1 MTVEELLKAYREQ
14 ADLSQRQFAQKCNL
28 SNGYISMLEKGVNPK
43 TNLPVTPTIPALKKI
58 AKGMGISLH
67 KLLSMVDDM
76 PIELPISEEA
86 YKFKNPTVTTDTVT
100 LPVIGNIAA
109 GYNEIALE
117 DWSGETVE
125 VPLSYLKGRNK
136 NEFIVLKVHGDS
148 MFPEYHNGDKV
159 VILKQ
164 ASLPRSGSIGAVLYD
179 GETATLKRIE
189 FYEDKIKL
197 IPLNPTFPPKTI
209 SGPDCEQ
216 VHIIGIP
223 KVLIREI
230 EE

>member
-1 MTVEELLKAYREQ
+1 MEFKDIIKNRRKELDLTLEEIGNAVGVAKATVLRWESGEIQNIRRDKIAALANILR
-14 ADLSQRQFAQKCNL
+14 
-28 SNGYISMLEKGVNPK
+28 
-43 TNLPVTPTIPALKKI
+43 LPVGVL
-58 AKGMGISLH
+58 MGWDNEEIS
-67 KLLSMVDDM
+67 KL
-76 PIELPISEEA
+76 
-86 YKFKNPTVTTDTVT
+86 KNPAVTTDTVI

-109 GYNEIALE
+109 GYDEIAIE

-125 VPLSYLKGRNK
+125 VPASYLKGRNR

-164 ASLPRSGSIGAVLYD
+164 SSLARSGAIGAVLYD
-179 GETATLKRIE
+179 GETATLKRVE
-189 FYEDKIKL
+189 YFEDKIKL
-197 IPLNPTFPPKTI
+197 IPLNPTYPPKTI
-209 SGPDCEQ
+209 SGPDCES
-216 VHIIGIP
+216 VRIIGIP

>member
-1 MTVEELLKAYREQ
+1 MEFKDIIKNRRKELDLTLEEIGNAVGVAKATVLRWESGEIQNVRRDKIAALANILR
-14 ADLSQRQFAQKCNL
+14 
-28 SNGYISMLEKGVNPK
+28 
-43 TNLPVTPTIPALKKI
+43 LPVGVL
-58 AKGMGISLH
+58 MGWDNEEDS
-67 KLLSMVDDM
+67 KL
-76 PIELPISEEA
+76 
-86 YKFKNPTVTTDTVT
+86 KNPTVTADTVV

-109 GYNEIALE
+109 GYDEIAIE

-125 VPLSYLKGRNK
+125 VPASYLKGRNR

-164 ASLPRSGSIGAVLYD
+164 TALPRSGAIGAVLYD
-179 GETATLKRIE
+179 GETATLKRVE
-189 FYEDKIKL
+189 YFEDKIKL
-197 IPLNPTFPPKTI
+197 IPLNPTYPPKTI
-209 SGPDCEQ
+209 TGSDCES
-216 VHIIGIP
+216 VRIIGIP

>member
-1 MTVEELLKAYREQ
+1 MEFKDIIKNRRKELDLTLEEIGKAVGVAKATVLRWESGEIQNIRRDKIVSLANVLR
-14 ADLSQRQFAQKCNL
+14 
-28 SNGYISMLEKGVNPK
+28 
-43 TNLPVTPTIPALKKI
+43 LPVGVL
-58 AKGMGISLH
+58 MGWEEESS
-67 KLLSMVDDM
+67 KL
-76 PIELPISEEA
+76 
-86 YKFKNPTVTTDTVT
+86 KNPTITADTVS

-164 ASLPRSGSIGAVLYD
+164 AYLPRSGSIGAVLYD
-179 GETATLKRIE
+179 GETATLKRVE
-189 FYEDKIKL
+189 YFEDKIKL

-209 SGPDCEQ
+209 TGPDCES
-216 VHIIGIP
+216 VRIIGIP

>member
-1 MTVEELLKAYREQ
+1 MKISSTQKRLREIMSIRNIRQ
-14 ADLSQRQFAQKCNL
+14 VDIVNMAQPLCEKYGIKLTKTDLTQ
-28 SNGYISMLEKGVNPK
+28 YISGKTEPNQRKLFILSLTLDVNEAW
-43 TNLPVTPTIPALKKI
+43 L
-58 AKGMGISLH
+58 MGYDVSMKREN
-67 KLLSMVDDM
+67 KL
-76 PIELPISEEA
+76 
-86 YKFKNPTVTTDTVT
+86 KNPAVTTDTVT

-179 GETATLKRIE
+179 GETATLKKVE
-189 FYEDKIKL
+189 YFEDKIKL

-209 SGPDCEQ
+209 TGPDCEQ

-223 KVLIREI
+223 KILIREI